1 MCHAPSPPV
10 FRFLSTVFAQ
20 AKDFVYLKV
29 KQVAYT
35 EVAAT
40 VRGAVGP
47 WGVRQWYSGDDLL
60 CEMW

>member
-1 MCHAPSPPV
+1 M

-40 VRGAVGP
+40 VRGAGP